1 MSEYT
6 FFNYN
11 SYSIFDYSLTIPYF
25 YPFFLKR
32 LKFGQSIREE
42 GPKSHQKKS
51 GTPTM
56 GGLMIILSI
65 AITSIIVTL
74 KVNSGWNFEISLL
87 LLVLLGFGL
96 LGFLDDFIK
105 VVMKRNLGLNSKQKL
120 LGQIIISIIFLCGVK
135 TTRFSDKYFY
145 SRNRIKY

>member
-1 MSEYT
+1 
-6 FFNYN
+6 
-11 SYSIFDYSLTIPYF
+11 
-25 YPFFLKR
+25 
-32 LKFGQSIREE
+32 
-42 GPKSHQKKS
+42 
-51 GTPTM
+51 M

-120 LGQIIISIIFLCGVK
+120 LGQIIISIIFFMWC
-135 TTRFSDKYFY
+135 
-145 SRNRIKY
+145 